1 VSDERRLRIAPGE
14 EGTASIDAAV
24 TWLRRGGIVI
34 VPTDTLY
41 GLAVDPRSAGAVADV
56 FDLKGRGDQA
66 ALPLLAGSAEQVEQ
80 TLGRLGP
87 VGRDLAARFWPGPL
101 ALILDASTSVAA
113 AVHAGTGGVAVRVP
127 AHGLARR
134 IALEFGWPITA
145 TSANRSGSPAV
156 RSPDDLAA
164 LAADPRVF
172 VIDCG
177 LVPGGAPSTIV
188 DVRQTPP
195 RLVREGAVPWSRVL
209 ESMHA

>member
-1 VSDERRLRIAPGE
+1 MSDERRLRITPGGE
-14 EGTASIDAAV
+14 ATVSIDAAV
-24 TWLRRGGIVI
+24 AWLRRGGILI

-41 GLAVDPRSAGAVADV
+41 GLAVDPRSTRAVADV
-56 FDLKGRGDQA
+56 FDLKGRSDQA
-66 ALPLLAGSAEQVEQ
+66 ALPLLAGSADQVEQ
-80 TLGRLGP
+80 SIGRLGP

-101 ALILDASTSVAA
+101 ALILDAPASVAE
-113 AVHAGTGGVAVRVP
+113 AVHAGTGGLAVRVP
-127 AHGLARR
+127 AHEIARR

-156 RSPDDLAA
+156 RSPEDLAA

-172 VIDCG
+172 VIDAG
-177 LVPGGAPSTIV
+177 LGPGGAPSTIV
-188 DVRQTPP
+188 DVRQAPP